1 MSKHLNTR
9 KGLPVALLGF
19 GSIVLPAALTLN
31 SVKSPGTLQIPTDNP
46 SPHGYTI
53 SLLLFIMPGLLLL
66 TWLLRHKEAPI
77 ERKAFF
83 ATLAAVFGVGCLLDF
98 GFAYTFFKYPNQGA
112 TLGIRLPAFSVAEM
126 RWIPDVLPI
135 EEFGFYAFGAFFML
149 GMYVW
154 ADLSWMPH
162 RKFAKNPRVWA
173 GEIGDGP
180 VIKIDWR
187 VALVGVIV
195 CLLAVAYRKLFVSEP
210 GFPGYFIFLMC
221 IGFIPA
227 TMMFETAGP
236 LLNWQAFTLMF
247 SVLQL
252 VSLIWEATL
261 GVPYNWWNYHHN
273 EMIGVFIG
281 AWAQLPMESVLM
293 WILGGWATVIAYE
306 QFRLIFYRVEL
317 RRSAARAAS
326 NDNEPPSSLP
336 H

>member
-1 MSKHLNTR
+1 MSKHMNTR

-19 GSIVLPAALTLN
+19 SSIALPAALTLN
-31 SVKSPGTLQIPTDNP
+31 TVKIAGTLSPAPTDA
-46 SPHGYTI
+46 STPHGYTV
-53 SLLLFIMPGLLLL
+53 SLLIFIIPGILLLS
-66 TWLLRHKEAPI
+66 WLLRHPETRI

-98 GFAYTFFKYPNQGA
+98 VFAYKFFVYPNRGA
-112 TLGIRLPAFSVAEM
+112 TLGIRLPAFDIGSF
-126 RWIPDVLPI
+126 RWVPDYLPI
-135 EEFGFYAFGAFFML
+135 EEFGFYLFGAFFML

-154 ADLSWMPH
+154 ADLSWMPD
-162 RKFAKNPRVWA
+162 RKHAKNPRLWA
-173 GEIGDGP
+173 GEFDKP

-187 VALVGVIV
+187 VAAIGVVI

-221 IGFIPA
+221 IGFIPT

-236 LLNWQAFTLMF
+236 LVNWQAFTLMF
-247 SVLQL
+247 SVLQM

-306 QFRLIFYRVEL
+306 QFRLIFHFNEL
-317 RRSAARAAS
+317 RASAARAAK
-326 NDNEPPSSLP
+326 NDNLP
-336 H
+336 N